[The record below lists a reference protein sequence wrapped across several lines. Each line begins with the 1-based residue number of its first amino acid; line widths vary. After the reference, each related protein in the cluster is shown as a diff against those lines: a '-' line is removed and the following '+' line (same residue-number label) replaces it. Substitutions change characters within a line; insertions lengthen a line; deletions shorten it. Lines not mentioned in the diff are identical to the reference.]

1 MNKILNKLRK
11 ALFKLSD
18 IDRIIQQSVR
28 DNNKQIDD
36 MLTKHR
42 YEQLSLV
49 SDRIGISDE
58 QYGPHEL
65 IVSLTTYGNRINEV
79 YLAIESLMQQ
89 TMKPNRIIIW
99 LDETEFCID
108 NIPLSLKKLINRGLT
123 ISFCEDLRSY
133 KKLIP
138 TLQTF
143 PKAIIIT
150 CDDDLIYKPDLIEN
164 LYRAYIKNSD
174 AVIFGGGH
182 EMKIEG
188 GMLMTYNSW
197 YNPQQVPIYSNPL
210 LNFPGGGTGTLY
222 PPQVLHPDVTKKEL
236 FLQLAPTAD
245 DVWFKAMSL
254 LTNTP
259 CIKAYTHDKLG
270 NDFVELGTWT
280 QKTSALMTENVFNNK
295 NDIQIKAVFDYYNLY
310 EKIGCKKK

>member
-1 MNKILNKLRK
+1 MSKFFNKIKK
-11 ALFKLSD
+11 ALFKSSVVD
-18 IDRIIQQSVR
+18 ILIQKSLI

-36 MLTKHR
+36 LLTIHR

-65 IVSLTTYGNRINEV
+65 IVSLTTFGNRINEV

-89 TMKPNRIIIW
+89 TMKPNRIVIW
-99 LDETEFCID
+99 LDETEFSID
-108 NIPLSLKKLINRGLT
+108 NIPLSLKKLIKRGLT
-123 ISFCEDLRSY
+123 VSFCENLRSY
-133 KKLIP
+133 KKLVP
-138 TLQTF
+138 ALQAF
-143 PKAIIIT
+143 PNAAIIT
-150 CDDDLIYKPDLIEN
+150 CDDDVIYKPDLIEN
-164 LYRAYIKNSD
+164 LFRAYINNSD

-182 EMKIEG
+182 EMKIEN

-197 YNPQQVPIYSNPL
+197 YNPHQVPLYSNPI
-210 LNFPGGGTGTLY
+210 LNFPAGVCGVLY

-259 CIKAYTHDKLG
+259 CMKAYTHDKLG

-280 QKTSALMTENVFNNK
+280 QKTSALNTENVFNNK

>member
-1 MNKILNKLRK
+1 MSKFFNKIKK
-11 ALFKLSD
+11 ALFKSSVVD
-18 IDRIIQQSVR
+18 ILIQKSLI

-36 MLTKHR
+36 MLTIHR

-65 IVSLTTYGNRINEV
+65 IVSLTTHGNRINEV

-89 TMKPNRIIIW
+89 TMKPNRIVIW
-99 LDETEFCID
+99 LDETEFSID
-108 NIPLSLKKLINRGLT
+108 NIPLSLKKLIKRGLT
-123 ISFCEDLRSY
+123 VSFCENLRSY
-133 KKLIP
+133 KKLVP
-138 TLQTF
+138 ALQAF
-143 PKAIIIT
+143 PNAVIVT
-150 CDDDLIYKPDLIEN
+150 CDDDVIYKQDLVEN
-164 LYRAYIKNSD
+164 LYKTHIKNPG
-174 AVIFGGGH
+174 AVVFGGGQ
-182 EMKIEG
+182 EIGIKDGE
-188 GMLMTYNSW
+188 LTSYNEW
-197 YNPQQVPIYSNPL
+197 YSPEIAYSNPI
-210 LNFPGGGTGTLY
+210 LNFPTGVCGVLY

-259 CIKAYTHDKLG
+259 CMKAYTHDKLG

-280 QKTSALMTENVFNNK
+280 QKSNALMNENVFNNK